1 MYLLDSQTLTV
12 KIDCNLISRR
22 SPEPVSRLLSRSH
35 NLSKSGNN
43 YRACAGGY
51 PLIPAAYL
59 PHKGRH
65 QNTPKTC
72 GLWRPGVAHCM

>member
-12 KIDCNLISRR
+12 KIDYDLILRR
-22 SPEPVSRLLSRSH
+22 SPRSVSRPISRSH
-35 NLSKSGNN
+35 NLNKSGNN

-51 PLIPAAYL
+51 PLISAVYL

-72 GLWRPGVAHCM
+72 GL